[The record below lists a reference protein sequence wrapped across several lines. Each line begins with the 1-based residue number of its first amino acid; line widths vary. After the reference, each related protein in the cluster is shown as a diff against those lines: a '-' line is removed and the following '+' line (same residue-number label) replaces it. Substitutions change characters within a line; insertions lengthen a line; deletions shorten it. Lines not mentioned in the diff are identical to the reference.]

1 MIRQIVLDTETTGL
15 DPEQGHRIIEIGC
28 VELLNRRRTDNN
40 FHRYLNPDREIDDG
54 AFSVHGITNK
64 FLADKPRFTD
74 IVRDL
79 LVYIKG
85 AELIIHNA
93 EFDVGFLDQE
103 LTAIGPEMGRI
114 ADYATVLDTLA
125 LARQQN
131 PGQRN
136 DLDALCRRFEIDNS
150 QRDLHGAL
158 LDAEILA
165 EVYLAM
171 TGGQTALL
179 LDEVTDAKRI
189 AQRTLAGNKQR
200 NALPVI
206 RANEHELAE
215 HARWVEM
222 LDKSVKGAGIWRRL
236 FEQ

>member
-1 MIRQIVLDTETTGL
+1 MIRQVVLDTETTGL

-64 FLADKPRFTD
+64 FLADKPRFID
-74 IVRDL
+74 VVRDL
-79 LVYIKG
+79 LAYIKG

-93 EFDVGFLDQE
+93 DFDVGFLDHE
-103 LTAIGPEMGRI
+103 LAAVGPELGGVK
-114 ADYATVLDTLA
+114 DYATVLDTLS
-125 LARQQN
+125 LARQQH

-136 DLDALCRRFEIDNS
+136 DLDALCRRYEIDNS

-171 TGGQTALL
+171 TGGQTTLL
-179 LDEVTDAKRI
+179 LDEANDAGRNE
-189 AQRTLAGNKQR
+189 AYVRRNDKQR
-200 NALPVI
+200 MALPVI
-206 RANEHELAE
+206 KASERELAE
-215 HARWVEM
+215 HERWLDL
-222 LDKSVKGAGIWRRL
+222 LDKSVEGSCLWRRL
-236 FEQ
+236 SEQ